1 MAMIRPGATESFFRF
16 ILQNV
21 GSARGIV
28 NSRERE
34 YDILQMVRV
43 ANGPAGRLQCEP
55 SVI

>member
-1 MAMIRPGATESFFRF
+1 MIRPGATESFFRF